1 MEGNLAA
8 CQSAV
13 INWAVHGG
21 YAVQAVRPLGQLM
34 TSTAFTRLFHQ
45 MLTAQRVTCAVAAAA
60 AALLYLRHR
69 RHKLPP
75 PQTPQPELTA
85 DEAKLWRLL
94 EVIEKEILPK
104 TEVEVAAGNKVFGA
118 AILDDSCGTVVADT
132 NHETI
137 CPLYHG
143 EIYTIEQW
151 SLLADKPAASSCI
164 FLATHEPCCLCISAI
179 VWSGFKKCFYLYPYE
194 TTRDQG
200 IPHDLNIMFEL
211 WRVPRYQQRN
221 KFCSTAG
228 ILDLIKALPDS
239 RQRREL
245 QATVA
250 RITARY
256 DALATKYHSEKAA
269 NPKNT
274 MAFN

>member
-1 MEGNLAA
+1 
-8 CQSAV
+8 
-13 INWAVHGG
+13 
-21 YAVQAVRPLGQLM
+21 M

-85 DEAKLWRLL
+85 GEAKLWRLL

-118 AILDDSCGTVVADT
+118 AILDDSFGTVVADT

-228 ILDLIKALPDS
+228 ILDLIEALPDS
-239 RQRREL
+239 TQRREL